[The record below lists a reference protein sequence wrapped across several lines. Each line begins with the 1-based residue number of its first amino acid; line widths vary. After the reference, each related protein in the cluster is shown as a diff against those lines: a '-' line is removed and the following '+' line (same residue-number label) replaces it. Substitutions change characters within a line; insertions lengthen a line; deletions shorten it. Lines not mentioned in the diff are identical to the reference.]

1 MLALSLL
8 LVLRNKENWCH
19 FQAYHFLTQPNGA
32 HQLLIHVSTVFAG
45 PYQDFVDDSL
55 GLDCENKTH
64 AGLWQ
69 TNFEGMAMVELDAM
83 QRANS
88 TLEDF
93 VSTCLSLCMGL
104 R

>member
-1 MLALSLL
+1 
-8 LVLRNKENWCH
+8 
-19 FQAYHFLTQPNGA
+19 
-32 HQLLIHVSTVFAG
+32 LIHVSTVFAG